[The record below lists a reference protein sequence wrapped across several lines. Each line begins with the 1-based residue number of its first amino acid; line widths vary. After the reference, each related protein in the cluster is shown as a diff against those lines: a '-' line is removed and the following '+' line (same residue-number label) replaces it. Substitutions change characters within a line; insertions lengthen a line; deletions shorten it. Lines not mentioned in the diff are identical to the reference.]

1 MSPGSSANAWGV
13 KVEIFGEYGAAL
25 ALERHLTRSRDL
37 QQLAFWG
44 LCFGVVIS
52 SRAGDRPEIL
62 TAMDFPIW
70 TPPFIDDFPIKT
82 DVLLDIV
89 A

>member
-1 MSPGSSANAWGV
+1 M
-13 KVEIFGEYGAAL
+13 EIFGEYGAAL